1 MSPGPGKTSQRPGP
15 GAPDPSVPKFFEEP
29 RCPPCEGGKGRSG
42 GRSPWSPSIQGC
54 GGPRP
59 GVGRSLVLPPPG
71 VFRNCPPRPNGYGY
85 GDSPGTPSPRS
96 PEARCA
102 DLTPPREAAR
112 RTPSTVRPSRRSP
125 GGCALGGG
133 LQCGLPGR
141 PRWCSLWTTEVSW
154 GLQARP
160 CRGGPQSLW
169 ATLWGKVR
177 QVCCRE
183 SCVQAAGGD
192 GPRDASWTEA
202 VIPGKQERDPAGLG
216 ARAPGSAAG
225 ASISMLYDWGGGAWG
240 GV

>member
-42 GRSPWSPSIQGC
+42 GRSPRSPSIQGC

-133 LQCGLPGR
+133 GAAMWPPGEASVVQPLDNGGLLGSAGPSLPGR
-141 PRWCSLWTTEVSW
+141 PPERVGHIVGESEA
-154 GLQARP
+154 GLLQRK
-160 CRGGPQSLW
+160 L
-169 ATLWGKVR
+169 
-177 QVCCRE
+177 
-183 SCVQAAGGD
+183 
-192 GPRDASWTEA
+192 
-202 VIPGKQERDPAGLG
+202 PAGRRG
-216 ARAPGSAAG
+216 RWAQSCFTDRSGDPREAG
-225 ASISMLYDWGGGAWG
+225 A
-240 GV
+240 

>member
-42 GRSPWSPSIQGC
+42 GRSPRSPSIQGC

-133 LQCGLPGR
+133 GCNVA
-141 PRWCSLWTTEVSW
+141 S
-154 GLQARP
+154 
-160 CRGGPQSLW
+160 RGGLGGAASGQRRSL
-169 ATLWGKVR
+169 G
-177 QVCCRE
+177 VCRP
-183 SCVQAAGGD
+183 V
-192 GPRDASWTEA
+192 
-202 VIPGKQERDPAGLG
+202 PAGE
-216 ARAPGSAAG
+216 APRACGPHC
-225 ASISMLYDWGGGAWG
+225 GGK
-240 GV
+240 